1 MGVRRLPMN
10 RRTLARIAVL
20 TVVVAAVTLSCSFD
34 YMLNFDISDIAVFVN
49 NVQFTYT
56 LTNSGAR
63 SMDNA
68 TIHIKATAD
77 LATGGSTSHDEWT
90 TGVELSPY
98 DTFSQ
103 TLTYYFSGNITGPVV
118 IEVIGAAWDEHASSD

>member
-1 MGVRRLPMN
+1 MN
-10 RRTLARIAVL
+10 TRTLARIAVL
-20 TVVVAAVTLSCSFD
+20 TVVAAAVTLSCSID
-34 YMLNFDISDIAVFVN
+34 YILNFDISDIAVGLD
-49 NVQFTYT
+49 NVRFTYT

-63 SMDNA
+63 TMDNA
-68 TIHIKATAD
+68 TIRIRATAD

-98 DTFSQ
+98 EIFSE

-118 IEVIGAAWDEHASSD
+118 IEVIGAAWDEHTSSD